1 MRRDDS
7 FRLLREGVGD
17 FGEGVADAVG
27 LVVGEVLVDGD
38 AEDAGGEFLGDL
50 GGVAV
55 LGDVGE
61 HGLFGQRLRI
71 VNSGWDAFFVEG
83 GAELVAGAGEG
94 VEVYAAGVEVP
105 GWVGVCRWDRAE
117 DAGDVVD
124 AVSVDICDFAAAVC
138 FSAEGFEFGEADGSG
153 DVVHTVVEADGFV
166 EVFAGFAV

>member
-83 GAELVAGAGEG
+83 GAELVAGTGEG
-94 VEVYAAGVEVP
+94 VEIDAAGVEVP
-105 GWVGVCRWDRAE
+105 GGV
-117 DAGDVVD
+117 
-124 AVSVDICDFAAAVC
+124 
-138 FSAEGFEFGEADGSG
+138 
-153 DVVHTVVEADGFV
+153 
-166 EVFAGFAV
+166 